1 MADIAYFEDLMIEED
16 EKPKY
21 DPRRLADTT
30 WFFQSDTR
38 TKAKFA
44 PTKVQDGY
52 VFDVMDNCIGNTPEE
67 MEAARRAFNAITPD
81 VRNTVAVSNIETQYQ
96 KEIKALTERSQRLLQ
111 ETKARLEREMAAL
124 QKESLAAEVPEFD
137 LPDDVEI
144 DLGPIEFTESELA
157 AFRIKGPKKAK
168 GKKK

>member
-1 MADIAYFEDLMIEED
+1 MADIAYFEDFMTEED
-16 EKPKY
+16 EKPRY
-21 DPRRLADTT
+21 DPKRLADTT
-30 WFFQSDTR
+30 WFFQSDSR

-81 VRNTVAVSNIETQYQ
+81 VRNTVAVSNIESQYQ
-96 KEIKALTERSQRLLQ
+96 KEIKALTERSQQLLK
-111 ETKARLEREMAAL
+111 ETKQRLEREMAAL
-124 QKESLAAEVPEFD
+124 QKESLSAEVPD
-137 LPDDVEI
+137 LDIPDDVGL
-144 DLGPIEFTESELA
+144 DLGDIEFTESELA
-157 AFRIKGPKKAK
+157 AFRLRAPKKAK